1 LRLVDVC
8 ELQMGY
14 TARERLE
21 PSESG
26 VPAIQLRDIPS
37 VGEIA
42 PDRLSLF
49 ALEGEV
55 GRYLVRSGDV
65 VFRSRGDRN
74 TAHVIGADFR
84 FPAVAIL
91 PLIILRP
98 DRSRIEPA
106 YLAWVLNQAPA
117 QKHFHTKAEGTSLRM
132 VPRSSF
138 DSLDIDIPSPDE
150 QRAIVEADALAEKE
164 RMLATSLAEKR
175 RLMTSLIL
183 VDRARN
189 TGPDKGRKGKDHDR

>member
-8 ELQMGY
+8 EVQMGY
-14 TARERLE
+14 TARGRLE
-21 PSESG
+21 PSEHG
-26 VPAIQLRDIPS
+26 VPGIQLRDIPP
-37 VGEIA
+37 VGDIA
-42 PDRLSLF
+42 SDRLSCF
-49 ALEGEV
+49 KLEGNTE
-55 GRYLVRSGDV
+55 RYLVRSGDL

-74 TAHVIGADFR
+74 TAHVIGSDFR

-98 DRSRIEPA
+98 DRGRIEPGF
-106 YLAWVLNQAPA
+106 LAWVLNQAPA

-138 DSLDIDIPSPDE
+138 DTLDIDVPDLDE
-150 QRAIVEADALAEKE
+150 QRTIVEADALAEKE
-164 RMLATSLAEKR
+164 RMLASSLADKR
-175 RLMTSLIL
+175 RLMMSLIL

-189 TGPDKGRKGKDHDR
+189 AGPDKGKKGKDHDR

>member
-1 LRLVDVC
+1 MRLADVC

-14 TARERLE
+14 TARGRLE
-21 PSESG
+21 PSENG
-26 VPAIQLRDIPS
+26 VPAIQLRDIPA

-42 PDRLSLF
+42 PDRLYRF
-49 ALEGEV
+49 ELEGDV
-55 GRYLVRSGDV
+55 GRYFVRSGDL

-98 DRSRIEPA
+98 DRSKVEPA
-106 YLAWVLNQAPA
+106 FLAWALNQAPA

-138 DSLDIDIPSPDE
+138 DTLDIDVPCLEE
-150 QRAIVEADALAEKE
+150 QRLIVEVDALAEKE
-164 RMLATSLAEKR
+164 CMLAASLAEKR
-175 RLMTSLIL
+175 RLMMGLIL

-189 TGPDKGRKGKDHDR
+189 PGPDRGKKEEKA